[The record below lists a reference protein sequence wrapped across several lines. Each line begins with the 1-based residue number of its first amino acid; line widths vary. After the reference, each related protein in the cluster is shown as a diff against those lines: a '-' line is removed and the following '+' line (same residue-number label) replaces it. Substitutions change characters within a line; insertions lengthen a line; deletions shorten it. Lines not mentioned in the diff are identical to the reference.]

1 VRATSLDLLTAGW
14 SHVDIVKIDVEGAE
28 DTVLD
33 GMREGLSARRYRAL
47 VLELHPELLRAR
59 RVDPASCVSRMHE
72 HGYRGW
78 TIDLGPDA
86 YRRALDPA
94 VDVGSLLRPLE
105 SWRET
110 PWPHLLW
117 LC

>member
-1 VRATSLDLLTAGW
+1 
-14 SHVDIVKIDVEGAE
+14 VDIVKIDVEGAE
-28 DTVLD
+28 DAVLD
-33 GMREGLSARRYRAL
+33 GMRDGLAARRYRAL

-59 RVDPASCVSRMHE
+59 RIDPASCVSRMRE

-78 TIDLGPDA
+78 TIDLGPNA

-94 VDVGSLLRPLE
+94 VDVGSLLRPVE
-105 SWRET
+105 SWQDT